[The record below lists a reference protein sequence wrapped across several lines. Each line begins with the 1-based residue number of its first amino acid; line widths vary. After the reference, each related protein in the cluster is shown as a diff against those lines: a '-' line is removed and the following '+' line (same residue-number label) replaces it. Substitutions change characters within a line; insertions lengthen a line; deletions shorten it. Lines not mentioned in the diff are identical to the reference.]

1 MSIRR
6 ASMLLV
12 ALVMVAA
19 GCKKKGPEPVTTP
32 VGPPVNSVDVSL
44 QVASVSPGSVNAN
57 QPASVQVIGSGFQP
71 GSWVNFGPHRA
82 STVQFM
88 NANVLQVSVPPIAA
102 GIYNVTVSNP
112 DARQAVLRGG
122 LRVSQMGV
130 SVGVDRARCGLV
142 TVYFDTDQ
150 ASLPPRSRTQL
161 DSMMDCYT
169 GSTTPVSVLG
179 HADER
184 GTTDYNIALGQR
196 RAEAVVDYL
205 VRAGVPQGRLP
216 VTSMGEERPVD
227 RGHSEASWSKNRRVE
242 LILQ

>member
-184 GTTDYNIALGQR
+184 GTTDYNLALGQR
-196 RAEAVVDYL
+196 RAESVKRHL
-205 VRAGVPQGRLP
+205 AGQGVGKSRLQT
-216 VTSMGEERPVD
+216 VSYGEERPAQ
-227 RGHSEASWSKNRRVE
+227 RGSGESAWAKNRRAEVQAE
-242 LILQ
+242 